1 MPTYANIIVDISH
14 EQLDKTF
21 QYKIPDSLR
30 SQVGIGSL
38 VFIPFGRGNRMI
50 KGYVIEL
57 TDKPEFDPN
66 RMKDIA
72 DLAKGGIAVE
82 SQLIQLASWIKV
94 HYGSTMIQAL
104 KTVMPIKDKVKPVEK
119 KYYHLLIDKN
129 ELNVAITEAKRKKY
143 YARVRLLGAF
153 LDTEYLPKEIAVNK
167 LNISSA
173 TVKPLI
179 NQLIIEE
186 LSEASYRNPVSD
198 RGTGQDG
205 IHLNQEQQTV
215 VNGICNAYDR
225 KDRKPCLIHGI
236 TGSGKTE
243 VYMEIIAHFIEKG
256 KQAIVL
262 IPEIALTYQT
272 VMRFYKRFGGRV
284 SMVNSKLSAGE
295 KFDQF
300 ERARN
305 GEIDVMIGPRSALF
319 TPFPDLG
326 LIIIDEEHES
336 AYKSDNMPRYHARET
351 AIERARI
358 SNGLVVM
365 GSATPSLEAYFKAE
379 KGEYTLYCLHNR
391 AVNKSVLPTT
401 HIVDLREELK
411 NGNKSI
417 FSTKLREL
425 ILDRLEKREQI
436 ILFLNRRGYAGF
448 ISCRQCGA
456 VIKCPHC
463 DVSLTAH
470 ANGRLVCHYCGY
482 TKPIPKT
489 CPTCNS
495 PYIAG
500 FGLGTQK
507 VEAMVQATFP
517 GIKTLR
523 MDMDTTSKKGQHQEI
538 LSKFSAGEAD
548 VLIGTQM
555 IVKGHDFPNV
565 TLVGILAADMSL
577 YAGDYRAV
585 EKTFQLITQA
595 AGRAGR
601 GEKEGDVVIQ
611 TYNPQHYGIIGAAN
625 QDYLSFY
632 KQEMMY
638 RKMLRYP
645 PAAYML
651 VVLVASPKE
660 EKANELVNQFAQLI
674 TKQCEEIVLI
684 GPSDAPV
691 SKIKDVYRKLL
702 YLKAVKEETL
712 ILAKDKMEDYFHNQ
726 VQTADIFIQFDFSS

>member
-577 YAGDYRAV
+577 YSGDYRAI